1 MPYYRLANCSN
12 EVATYREK
20 GYEVRREVFMSKV
33 SFKHISEAPADPI
46 FGLIADFNQDMR
58 PGKILLCVGIYLDEH
73 LDAPVMK
80 VVKKAEKNLVERE
93 STKTYLPIEG
103 GKNFLGKI
111 GSLIFGDF
119 FWVKNRECIVALQTP
134 GGTGALRLGGE
145 FLKQEVGN
153 KISVP
158 DPTWANHRGIFAA
171 CGMQLDIYPYYS
183 LQTQK
188 LEFKRFMQHM
198 ENLTTG
204 TVVLLHACCHN
215 PTGSDLT
222 MDQWK
227 IVSDLFLSKGL
238 IPFFDF
244 AYQGFREGFDED
256 AGTVRLFAE
265 AGHHMFVAYSL
276 SKNFGLYAERTG
288 GLFVLTESA
297 EVSSKVLSKLKVII
311 RTNYSNP
318 PLHGAAIASEILSNP
333 QLKKE
338 WQEEV
343 GSMRARMIKMRQLF
357 CEALIKKSPKRDFR
371 FLLEKSGMFCYTGL
385 DKKEVERL
393 REEFAIYMTQD
404 GRMNLTGLNEENIE
418 KVVDAIVKVSKI

>member
-1 MPYYRLANCSN
+1 
-12 EVATYREK
+12 
-20 GYEVRREVFMSKV
+20 
-33 SFKHISEAPADPI
+33 
-46 FGLIADFNQDMR
+46 
-58 PGKILLCVGIYLDEH
+58 
-73 LDAPVMK
+73 
-80 VVKKAEKNLVERE
+80 
-93 STKTYLPIEG
+93 
-103 GKNFLGKI
+103 
-111 GSLIFGDF
+111 
-119 FWVKNRECIVALQTP
+119 
-134 GGTGALRLGGE
+134 
-145 FLKQEVGN
+145 
-153 KISVP
+153 
-158 DPTWANHRGIFAA
+158 
-171 CGMQLDIYPYYS
+171 
-183 LQTQK
+183 
-188 LEFKRFMQHM
+188 
-198 ENLTTG
+198 
-204 TVVLLHACCHN
+204 
-215 PTGSDLT
+215 
-222 MDQWK
+222 
-227 IVSDLFLSKGL
+227 
-238 IPFFDF
+238 
-244 AYQGFREGFDED
+244 
-256 AGTVRLFAE
+256 
-265 AGHHMFVAYSL
+265 MFVAYSL